1 MFGYSVKR
9 LPSVKRQEI
18 EIADFIC
25 IAERLGP
32 EESRWYIAH
41 CLGHKAMHEGNQW
54 WVYKNTRLGCK
65 YGREAQDFAHA
76 LLMDDRE
83 AINEGLTCSSE
94 VEDYFKV
101 PEEFVG
107 LQAPMVLDYGSPE
120 NVSW

>member
-1 MFGYSVKR
+1 
-9 LPSVKRQEI
+9 
-18 EIADFIC
+18 
-25 IAERLGP
+25 
-32 EESRWYIAH
+32 
-41 CLGHKAMHEGNQW
+41 
-54 WVYKNTRLGCK
+54 
-65 YGREAQDFAHA
+65 
-76 LLMDDRE
+76 MDDRE